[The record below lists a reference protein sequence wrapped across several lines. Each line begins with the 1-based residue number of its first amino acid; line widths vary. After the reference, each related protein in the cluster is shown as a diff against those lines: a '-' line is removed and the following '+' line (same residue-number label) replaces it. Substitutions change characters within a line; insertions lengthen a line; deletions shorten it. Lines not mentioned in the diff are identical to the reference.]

1 MPALLPR
8 LPCLRL
14 VPGVRTP
21 HRTAHAAT
29 VFRGGAPTR
38 AQAINMLAKN
48 ALALRRATPVGHRC
62 MSALVTNVDALAAQA
77 AKMEKILPESL
88 KPLASGMVRLRHSLP
103 SCTRAGLQRTPQA
116 SPLAPTHRNNGACRF
131 SVPWAG
137 SAVHADYRRV
147 CARSPHSPPKS
158 RPRLLPARSCT
169 S

>member
-62 MSALVTNVDALAAQA
+62 MSALLSNVDQLTAQA
-77 AKMEKILPESL
+77 AKMEKVLPEML
-88 KPLASGMVRLRHSLP
+88 KPLAANMVRLSHSLP
-103 SCTRAGLQRTPQA
+103 LQHTQA
-116 SPLAPTHRNNGACRF
+116 QSPSGTCKPPDALASAHRNGACR
-131 SVPWAG
+131 A
-137 SAVHADYRRV
+137 
-147 CARSPHSPPKS
+147 C
-158 RPRLLPARSCT
+158 
-169 S
+169 